1 MLPAPQL
8 TGWQHDMRNDGTP
21 PRFELV
27 DVRFANGQTARGVDP
42 GKYRWTRGDARYPAG
57 YGFDITDWQPAKP

>member
-1 MLPAPQL
+1 
-8 TGWQHDMRNDGTP
+8 MRNDGTP

-42 GKYRWTRGDARYPAG
+42 GKYRWTRGDARYPADYG
-57 YGFDITDWQPAKP
+57 YDITDWQPAKP